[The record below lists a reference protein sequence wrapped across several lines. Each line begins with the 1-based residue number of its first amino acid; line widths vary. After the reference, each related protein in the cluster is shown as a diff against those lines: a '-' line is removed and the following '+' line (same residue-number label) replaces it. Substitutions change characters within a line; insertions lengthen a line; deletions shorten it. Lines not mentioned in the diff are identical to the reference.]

1 MSDDADLQRR
11 HFLTAAT
18 AIAGGVGIAGAAVPF
33 VASFKPSARARA
45 LGAPVE
51 VDISKVEPGAMIKVE
66 WRGRAVMI
74 LNRTEAMLGT
84 LGDMMPVLADP
95 GSEVSLQPDFATNE
109 HRSLRPEL
117 LVVEGVC
124 THLGCAP
131 IPRFEVAPADLG
143 ADWVCGFYCPCHGSK
158 FDLSGRVFSGVP
170 APTNLTVPP
179 YSFLNDGTLLIGA
192 ETGMA

>member
-1 MSDDADLQRR
+1 MTENADLQRR

-18 AIAGGVGIAGAAVPF
+18 AIAGGVGIAAAAVPF
-33 VASFKPSARARA
+33 VASFEPSARARA

-51 VDISKVEPGAMIKVE
+51 VDISKVEPGALIKVE
-66 WRGRAVMI
+66 WRGRAIMI
-74 LNRTEAMLGT
+74 LNRTQSMLST
-84 LGDMMPVLADP
+84 LDQMAPRLADP
-95 GSEVSLQPDFATNE
+95 ASEASQQPGYATNE
-109 HRSLRPEL
+109 YRSLKPEL

-143 ADWVCGFYCPCHGSK
+143 ADWVGGFYCPCHGSR
-158 FDLSGRVFSGVP
+158 FDLAGRVFSGVP

-179 YSFLNDGTLLIGA
+179 YAFINEGTLLIGSD
-192 ETGMA
+192 TGTA

>member
-1 MSDDADLQRR
+1 MTENADLERR

-18 AIAGGVGIAGAAVPF
+18 TIAGGVGIVAAAVPF
-33 VASFKPSARARA
+33 VASFQPSARARA

-51 VDISKVEPGAMIKVE
+51 QDISKLEPGALIKVE

-74 LNRTEAMLGT
+74 VNRTEAMLGS
-84 LGDMMPVLADP
+84 LGETASRLRDPDSAD
-95 GSEVSLQPDFATNE
+95 SIQPEYATNE
-109 HRSLRPEL
+109 YRSRRPEI

-143 ADWVCGFYCPCHGSK
+143 ADWVGGFYCPCHGSR
-158 FDLSGRVFSGVP
+158 FDLAGRVFSGVP

-179 YSFLNDGTLLIGA
+179 YTFLNESTLLIGSD
-192 ETGMA
+192 TGTA

>member
-1 MSDDADLQRR
+1 MSDNTDLERR

-18 AIAGGVGIAGAAVPF
+18 AVVGGVGVVGASIPF
-33 VASFKPSARARA
+33 VASFRPSARARA

-51 VDISKVEPGAMIKVE
+51 VDISKVEPGALIKVE
-66 WRGRAVMI
+66 WRGRAIMI
-74 LNRTEAMLGT
+74 LNRTEAMLDT
-84 LGDMMPVLADP
+84 LDEMTPVLADP
-95 GSEVSLQPDFATNE
+95 GSEVSLQPDFASNE
-109 HRSLRPEL
+109 YRSLRPEL

-131 IPRFEVAPADLG
+131 IPRFEVAPVDLG
-143 ADWVCGFYCPCHGSK
+143 EDWVGGFYCPCHGSK

-192 ETGMA
+192 ETGTV

>member
-1 MSDDADLQRR
+1 MSDNADLERR

-18 AIAGGVGIAGAAVPF
+18 TIAGGVGIVGAAIPF
-33 VASFKPSARARA
+33 VASFNPSARARA

-51 VDISKVEPGAMIKVE
+51 VDISKVEPGALIKVE

-84 LGDMMPVLADP
+84 LGDMMSVLADP
-95 GSEVSLQPDFATNE
+95 GSEVSLQPDFAANE
-109 HRSLRPEL
+109 HRSLRREI

-143 ADWVCGFYCPCHGSK
+143 ADWVGGFYCPCHGSR

-179 YSFLNDGTLLIGA
+179 YSFLSDGTLLIGSEA
-192 ETGMA
+192 GAV

>member
-1 MSDDADLQRR
+1 MTENADLERR

-18 AIAGGVGIAGAAVPF
+18 TIAGGVGIVAAAVPF
-33 VASFKPSARARA
+33 VASFQPSARARA

-51 VDISKVEPGAMIKVE
+51 QDISKLEPGALMKVE

-74 LNRTEAMLGT
+74 VNRTEAMLGS
-84 LGDMMPVLADP
+84 LGETASQLRDP
-95 GSEVSLQPDFATNE
+95 DSTDSIQPEYATNE
-109 HRSLRPEL
+109 YRSRRPEI

-143 ADWVCGFYCPCHGSK
+143 ADWVGGFYCPCHGSR
-158 FDLSGRVFSGVP
+158 FDLAGRVFSGVP

-179 YSFLNDGTLLIGA
+179 YTFLNESTLLIGSD
-192 ETGMA
+192 TGTA

>member
-1 MSDDADLQRR
+1 MSDNADLERR

-18 AIAGGVGIAGAAVPF
+18 TIVGGLGIAGAAVPF

-51 VDISKVEPGAMIKVE
+51 IDISKVEPGAMIKVE

-84 LGDMMPVLADP
+84 LSDMSPVLADP
-95 GSEVSLQPDFATNE
+95 GSEVSLQPEFAANE

-131 IPRFEVAPADLG
+131 TPRFEVAPADLG
-143 ADWVCGFYCPCHGSK
+143 ADWVGGFYCPCHGSK
-158 FDLSGRVFSGVP
+158 FDLAGRVFSGVP

-179 YSFLNDGTLLIGA
+179 YSFLNDGTLLIGSEA
-192 ETGMA
+192 GAV

>member
-1 MSDDADLQRR
+1 MSDNVDLERR

-18 AIAGGVGIAGAAVPF
+18 TIAGGVGIAGAAIPF
-33 VASFKPSARARA
+33 VASFNPSARARA

-51 VDISKVEPGAMIKVE
+51 VDISKVEPGALIKVE

-74 LNRTEAMLGT
+74 LNRTEAMLDT
-84 LGDMMPVLADP
+84 LGDMMSVLADP
-95 GSEVSLQPDFATNE
+95 GSEVSLQPDFAANE
-109 HRSLRPEL
+109 HRSLRPEI

-143 ADWVCGFYCPCHGSK
+143 ADWVGGFYCPCHGSK

-179 YSFLNDGTLLIGA
+179 YSFLSDGTLLIGSEA
-192 ETGMA
+192 VAV

>member
-1 MSDDADLQRR
+1 MSDNADLERR

-18 AIAGGVGIAGAAVPF
+18 TIAGGVGIVGAAIPF
-33 VASFKPSARARA
+33 VASFNPSARARA

-51 VDISKVEPGAMIKVE
+51 VDISKVEPGALIKVE

-84 LGDMMPVLADP
+84 LGDMMSVLADP
-95 GSEVSLQPDFATNE
+95 GSEVSLQPDFAANE
-109 HRSLRPEL
+109 HRSLRREF

-143 ADWVCGFYCPCHGSK
+143 ADWVGGFYCPCHGSK

-179 YSFLNDGTLLIGA
+179 YSFLSDGTLLIGSEA
-192 ETGMA
+192 GAV

>member
-18 AIAGGVGIAGAAVPF
+18 AIAGGVGIAGVAVPF

-109 HRSLRPEL
+109 NRSLRPEL

-143 ADWVCGFYCPCHGSK
+143 ADWVGGFYCPCHGSK

-192 ETGMA
+192 ETGAV

>member
-1 MSDDADLQRR
+1 MSENADLERR

-18 AIAGGVGIAGAAVPF
+18 TIAGGVGVVGAAIPF
-33 VASFKPSARARA
+33 VASFNPSARARA

-51 VDISKVEPGAMIKVE
+51 VDISKVEPGALIKVE
-66 WRGRAVMI
+66 WRGRAIMI
-74 LNRTEAMLGT
+74 LNRTQEMLGT
-84 LGDMMPVLADP
+84 LADMMPVLADP
-95 GSEVSLQPDFATNE
+95 GSEVSLQPEFAANE
-109 HRSLRPEL
+109 HRSLRPEI

-143 ADWVCGFYCPCHGSK
+143 ADWVGGFYCPCHGSK

-179 YSFLNDGTLLIGA
+179 YSFLSDGTLLIGS
-192 ETGMA
+192 ETGAV

>member
-1 MSDDADLQRR
+1 MSDNTDLERR

-18 AIAGGVGIAGAAVPF
+18 TIAGGVGLVGAAIPF
-33 VASFKPSARARA
+33 VASFNPSARARA

-51 VDISKVEPGAMIKVE
+51 VDISKVEPGALIKVE

-74 LNRTEAMLGT
+74 LNRTAAMLDT
-84 LGDMMPVLADP
+84 LADMMPVLADP
-95 GSEVSLQPDFATNE
+95 GSEVSLQPEFAANE
-109 HRSLRPEL
+109 HRSLRPEI

-143 ADWVCGFYCPCHGSK
+143 ADWVGGFYCPCHGSK

-179 YSFLNDGTLLIGA
+179 YSYLNDGTLLIGS
-192 ETGMA
+192 ETGTA

>member
-1 MSDDADLQRR
+1 MSDNADLERR

-18 AIAGGVGIAGAAVPF
+18 TIAGGVGVVGAAIPF
-33 VASFKPSARARA
+33 VASFNPSARARA

-51 VDISKVEPGAMIKVE
+51 VDISKVEPGALIKVE
-66 WRGRAVMI
+66 WRGRAIMI

-95 GSEVSLQPDFATNE
+95 GSEVSLQPEFAANE
-109 HRSLRPEL
+109 HRSLRPEI

-143 ADWVCGFYCPCHGSK
+143 ADWVGGFYCPCHGSK

-179 YSFLNDGTLLIGA
+179 YSFLNDGTLLIGS
-192 ETGMA
+192 ETGAA

>member
-1 MSDDADLQRR
+1 MSDNTDLERR

-18 AIAGGVGIAGAAVPF
+18 AVVGGVGVVGASIPF
-33 VASFKPSARARA
+33 VASFRPSARARA

-51 VDISKVEPGAMIKVE
+51 VDISKVEPGALIKVE

-74 LNRTEAMLGT
+74 LNRTEAMLDT

-95 GSEVSLQPDFATNE
+95 ESEVSLQPEFATNE
-109 HRSLRPEL
+109 YRSLRREI

-143 ADWVCGFYCPCHGSK
+143 ADWVGGFYCPCHGSK

-179 YSFLNDGTLLIGA
+179 YTFLNDGTLLIGA
-192 ETGMA
+192 ETGAA

>member
-1 MSDDADLQRR
+1 MSDNTDLERR

-18 AIAGGVGIAGAAVPF
+18 AVVGGVGVVGASIPF
-33 VASFKPSARARA
+33 VASFRPSARARA

-51 VDISKVEPGAMIKVE
+51 VDISKVEPGALIKVE
-66 WRGRAVMI
+66 WRGRAIMI
-74 LNRTEAMLGT
+74 LNRTEAMLDT

-95 GSEVSLQPDFATNE
+95 ESEVSLQPEFATNE
-109 HRSLRPEL
+109 HRSLRREI

-143 ADWVCGFYCPCHGSK
+143 ADWVGGFYCPCHGSK

-179 YSFLNDGTLLIGA
+179 YTFLNDGTLLIGA
-192 ETGMA
+192 ETGAA

>member
-1 MSDDADLQRR
+1 MTENADLERR
-11 HFLTAAT
+11 HFLIAAT
-18 AIAGGVGIAGAAVPF
+18 AVMGGVGVAATAVPF
-33 VASFKPSARARA
+33 VASFNPSARARA

-51 VDISKVEPGAMIKVE
+51 VDISDVEPGAMIKVE

-74 LNRTEAMLGT
+74 VNRTDAMLGT
-84 LGDMMPVLADP
+84 LGELEQRLRDP
-95 GSEVSLQPDFATNE
+95 GSSESVQPEYAANE
-109 HRSLRPEL
+109 YRSRKPEL

-143 ADWVCGFYCPCHGSK
+143 EDWIGGFYCPCHGSR
-158 FDLSGRVFSGVP
+158 FDLAGRVFQGVP

-179 YSFLNDGTLLIGA
+179 YAFIDDTTLLIGA
-192 ETGMA
+192 DTGTV

>member
-1 MSDDADLQRR
+1 MAEDADLQRR

-18 AIAGGVGIAGAAVPF
+18 TIAGGVGVAAAAVPF
-33 VASFKPSARARA
+33 VASFRPSARARA

-51 VDISKVEPGAMIKVE
+51 QDIGLLEPGAMIKVE
-66 WRGRAVMI
+66 WRGRAIMI
-74 LNRTEAMLGT
+74 VNRTDAMLAT
-84 LGDMMPVLADP
+84 LGDVVPQLRDP
-95 GSEVSLQPDFATNE
+95 DSAESLQPEYAANE
-109 HRSLRPEL
+109 YRSRRPEI

-131 IPRFEVAPADLG
+131 LPRFEVAPADLG
-143 ADWVCGFYCPCHGSK
+143 PDWSGGFYCPCHGSR

-179 YSFLNDGTLLIGA
+179 YTFLNDRTLLIGSDVEA
-192 ETGMA
+192 A

>member
-1 MSDDADLQRR
+1 MSDNADLERR

-18 AIAGGVGIAGAAVPF
+18 TIAGGVGIIGAAIPF
-33 VASFKPSARARA
+33 VASFNPSARARA

-51 VDISKVEPGAMIKVE
+51 VDISKVEPGALIKVE

-84 LGDMMPVLADP
+84 LGDMMSVLADP
-95 GSEVSLQPDFATNE
+95 GSEESLQPDFAANE
-109 HRSLRPEL
+109 HRSLRREI

-143 ADWVCGFYCPCHGSK
+143 ADWVGGFYCPCHGSR

-179 YSFLNDGTLLIGA
+179 YSFLSDGTLLIGSEA
-192 ETGMA
+192 GAV